1 MNMDFICN
9 FFVFFLQ
16 RHRGDWTACYPANRD
31 VKDYFIPLSRMFD
44 WVGKTLINTFWH
56 KLDKPMTRRLVDTI
70 LDSCN
75 IWLAGL
81 VGSGYLLGARA
92 EMLEAENPLTSLM
105 AGRITLHIYL
115 APPSPM
121 VSAEF
126 LLEYDASY
134 VSAALQG

>member
-1 MNMDFICN
+1 
-9 FFVFFLQ
+9 
-16 RHRGDWTACYPANRD
+16 
-31 VKDYFIPLSRMFD
+31 
-44 WVGKTLINTFWH
+44 
-56 KLDKPMTRRLVDTI
+56 MTRRLVDTI

-115 APPSPM
+115 TPPSPM